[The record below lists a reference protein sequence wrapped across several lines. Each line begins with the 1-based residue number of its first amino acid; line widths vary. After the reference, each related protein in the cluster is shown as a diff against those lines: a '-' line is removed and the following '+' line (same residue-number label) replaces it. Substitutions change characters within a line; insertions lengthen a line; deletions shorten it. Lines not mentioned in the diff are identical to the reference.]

1 MIEELD
7 YNKSNA
13 GECGKGR
20 LQVHFHEYSNLKYN
34 SDKKIG
40 MKSVSLLLN

>member
-13 GECGKGR
+13 GVGKGR